1 VAEHATE
8 LTIDE
13 LAREAG
19 MTVRNVRAYRQR
31 GLISE
36 PELRGRKGFYGP
48 EHLARLRLV
57 RDLKERGFSLESIAQ
72 LIERAPADAL
82 GDALEFT
89 HSLFAPATDEAPRV
103 VSGAVFAQRWGEQ
116 LTPALARRAER
127 VGLVRRVG
135 PDEWEIRSPRL
146 ERAAQALSELGIPL
160 EDALSIA
167 TLLKRHAGAV
177 ANAYVELFI
186 KRIWEPFDD
195 AGEPKEE
202 WPRVRE
208 SLDRLRPL
216 AGESLLAVFQL
227 MMREAIEQELTAMAT
242 RAPTAKRSPAKR
254 STAKRSPA
262 KRSPAKRS

>member
-1 VAEHATE
+1 VAERATE

-36 PELRGRKGFYGP
+36 PQLRGRKGFYGP
-48 EHLARLRLV
+48 EHLARLRLI
-57 RDLKERGFSLESIAQ
+57 RDLKERGFSLESIAH
-72 LIERAPADAL
+72 LIERAPDDAL

-89 HSLFAPATDEAPRV
+89 RSLIAPPNDEEPRV
-103 VSGAVFAQRWGEQ
+103 VSGAVFAERWGEQ

-127 VGLVRRVG
+127 IGMVRRVG
-135 PDEWEIRSPRL
+135 DDEWEIRSPRL
-146 ERAAQALSELGIPL
+146 ERAGQALSELGIPL
-160 EDALSIA
+160 EDALTIA
-167 TLLKRHAGAV
+167 TVLKRHAGAV
-177 ANAYVELFI
+177 ANAYVELFVE
-186 KRIWEPFDD
+186 RIWRPFDD
-195 AGEPKEE
+195 AGEPRAD

-227 MMREAIEQELTAMAT
+227 MMREAIEQELEVMAEREPT
-242 RAPTAKRSPAKR
+242 RRSGAKRKR
-254 STAKRSPA
+254 LGAAAR
-262 KRSPAKRS
+262 R

>member
-36 PELRGRKGFYGP
+36 PQLRGRKGFYGP
-48 EHLARLRLV
+48 EHLARLRLI
-57 RDLKERGFSLESIAQ
+57 RDLKDRGFSLESIAH

-82 GDALEFT
+82 GDVLEFT
-89 HSLFAPATDEAPRV
+89 HSLIAPATDEEPHV
-103 VSGAVFAQRWGEQ
+103 VSSAVFAQRWGDQ

-127 VGLVRRVG
+127 IGLVRRIG
-135 PDEWEIRSPRL
+135 DDEWEILSPRL

-177 ANAYVELFI
+177 ANAYVELFV

-195 AGEPKEE
+195 AGEPKQD

-227 MMREAIEQELTAMAT
+227 MMREAVEKELTAMAT
-242 RAPTAKRSPAKR
+242 KAVNAPQTSAD
-254 STAKRSPA
+254 
-262 KRSPAKRS
+262 